1 MTLLSSF
8 SFSMIEEYPCEI
20 RAEEISLTEIKEKIK
35 KGEIDFKIGHSSFA
49 EVLSQM
55 LDFKIEAI
63 REKIKLKKGETVI
76 IAQIFG
82 STRLPEG
89 KILTSE
95 EIRNLEIKFIQ
106 ISLK

>member
-1 MTLLSSF
+1 MTILSSF

-20 RAEEISLTEIKEKIK
+20 RAEEISLNEIKEKIK
-35 KGEIDFKIGHSSFA
+35 KGEIDFKIGHPSFA

-63 REKIKLKKGETVI
+63 REKIKLKKGDTAI

-89 KILTSE
+89 KILTSN
-95 EIRNLEIKFIQ
+95 EIKKLEIKFIK
-106 ISLK
+106 ISLI